1 MARDATY
8 YELGEE
14 PTTQAYASVFQI
26 YQPLVH
32 FLIHTDGPATDWVA
46 PTEAALRELDA
57 SLAFGS
63 VTSMDAVFSDV
74 TARFQVSAVLVG
86 LFGALALILAAAG
99 LYGVVSFLVAQRT
112 REIGVRMALG
122 ADRGR
127 IARQVLLTGLALAAV
142 GVALGL
148 AGTFALRRFTE
159 SLLFGVE
166 PGDPWPLV
174 AASVVLVGVAALAS
188 LGPARRATRV
198 DPMEAIRSE

>member
-1 MARDATY
+1 M
-8 YELGEE
+8 G
-14 PTTQAYASVFQI
+14 
-26 YQPLVH
+26 
-32 FLIHTDGPATDWVA
+32 
-46 PTEAALRELDA
+46 
-57 SLAFGS
+57 
-63 VTSMDAVFSDV
+63 AVFGDV

-99 LYGVVSFLVAQRT
+99 LYGVVSFLVTQRT

-122 ADRGR
+122 ADR
-127 IARQVLLTGLALAAV
+127 ARVAREVVRAGLALAAV

-174 AASVVLVGVAALAS
+174 AASVVLVCVSALAS